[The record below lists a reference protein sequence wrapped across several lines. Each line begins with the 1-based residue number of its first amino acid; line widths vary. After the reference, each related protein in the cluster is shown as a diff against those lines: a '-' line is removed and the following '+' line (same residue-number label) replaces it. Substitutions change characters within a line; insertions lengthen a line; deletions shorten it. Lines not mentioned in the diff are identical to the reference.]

1 MDNGKILCQ
10 FCNNQH
16 GKYICPRCNQRYCS
30 LICYRSQIHL
40 KCSEFFYKDNV
51 EQEIR
56 NRKITEKEK
65 TELLHFLS
73 KYSYN
78 DDFENLKFLDN
89 KKLPK
94 KEKKSTLKDR
104 MKNIDI
110 GKLNNNCIYGESD
123 LFYNIENASF
133 EEIWERLESNER
145 EEFVH
150 LAMAYN
156 NDIV

>member
-1 MDNGKILCQ
+1 MNNRKILCQ
-10 FCNNQH
+10 ICNNQY

-40 KCSEFFYKDNV
+40 RCSEFFYKDNV
-51 EQEIR
+51 EQEIK
-56 NRKITEKEK
+56 NRKITKKEK
-65 TELLHFLS
+65 TEVLHFLS

-78 DDFENLKFLDN
+78 EDFKNFKFLDDN
-89 KKLPK
+89 KKLS
-94 KEKKSTLKDR
+94 EKIEKSTLKNR
-104 MKNIDI
+104 MKDIDV
-110 GKLNNNCIYGESD
+110 
-123 LFYNIENASF
+123 ENASF

-156 NDIV
+156 NDVR